1 MELKQN
7 SVPEYVML
15 KLQKLKVLAERGEAG
30 EAENAKNL
38 LKSLCEKYGIDEEK
52 LFEEEKHCYEFEVRT
67 SVRNLFLQ
75 LYTSIYGTSERYM
88 NEVTFWKRGSKCLIK
103 CWFTHAEYIEFS
115 QLWDWH
121 RKNFLEERKRMRKLF
136 EHAYVEKF
144 KLYPASETCEEFEEL
159 TKKSKKSDLS
169 PDDIWAISSMAA
181 ACRNKTYYKQLDTI
195 GEDDEED

>member
-52 LFEEEKHCYEFEVRT
+52 LFEEEKHCYEFEVRA

-88 NEVTFWKRGSKCLIK
+88 NEVTFWKKVLNVLLNVGLLMLNILSSVNCGTGTGKI
-103 CWFTHAEYIEFS
+103 
-115 QLWDWH
+115 
-121 RKNFLEERKRMRKLF
+121 FL
-136 EHAYVEKF
+136 
-144 KLYPASETCEEFEEL
+144 
-159 TKKSKKSDLS
+159 KSV
-169 PDDIWAISSMAA
+169 
-181 ACRNKTYYKQLDTI
+181 N
-195 GEDDEED
+195 E

>member
-7 SVPEYVML
+7 SVPECVML
-15 KLQKLKVLAERGEAG
+15 KLQKLKVLSERGEAG

-52 LFEEEKHCYEFEVRT
+52 LFEEEKHCYEFEVRA
-67 SVRNLFLQ
+67 SVRKLFLQ

-88 NEVTFWKRGSKCLIK
+88 NEVTFWERGSKHLIK

-144 KLYPASETCEEFEEL
+144 KLYPSETCEEFEEL
-159 TKKSKKSDLS
+159 QKKSKKSDLS
-169 PDDIWAISSMAA
+169 LNDIWAISSMAA
-181 ACRNKTYYKQLDTI
+181 ACKNKTYYKQLDII